1 MMFRKFSQTLNW
13 IARYLKNDHKPKKKG
28 HDFERKIS
36 KKLQEDLGLKR
47 PVRRILTQYQEKNHP
62 DLKLGRWNIEC
73 KAYKKGFEPPFAW
86 WKQVLGVTPR
96 DEFPVLVY
104 KFDNKPIRV
113 RLQTCLLNKKLSNS
127 KMLIDLNWESFIY
140 LLETMYREDYEPY
153 L

>member
-1 MMFRKFSQTLNW
+1 M
-13 IARYLKNDHKPKKKG
+13 
-28 HDFERKIS
+28 
-36 KKLQEDLGLKR
+36 
-47 PVRRILTQYQEKNHP
+47 
-62 DLKLGRWNIEC
+62 
-73 KAYKKGFEPPFAW
+73 
-86 WKQVLGVTPR
+86 LGVTPR